1 MLKRFLCVLMMGFVS
16 SAAYATGPYTITD
29 TVTPLYGTAMHG
41 TPKYP
46 ADFKHLDYANPD
58 APKGGDLRLATA
70 DVFDTL
76 NPFIVKGLAAE
87 GIGMVFQTL
96 MVGTEDEAFSE
107 YGLIAESMEMPED
120 RSWVAFN
127 LRKIARWNDGTP
139 ITADDVVWS
148 FNTLMTKGYPQYRSS
163 FSNVKSAV
171 AESPLRVKFT
181 FNMKGNRELPL
192 VMGQM
197 PILPKHFWEKRNFEA
212 TTLEPPL
219 GSGAY
224 AVKEVA
230 VGRRIVYQHVKDWW
244 AKDLPINKGRYNFDT
259 ITYDVYRDETVLLQA
274 LFSGNYD
281 FRAENIAKSWNTEYD
296 QPPVKQGLLKK
307 EEIQHSIPVGMQGFI
322 YNTRRAVFSDAR
334 VREALGYAFD
344 FEWSNKQFAFG
355 SYQRTKSYFDNSE
368 LASSGIPQGRELE
381 ILQKYKDQLPPEL
394 FTTEFSIPKTSGTG
408 QDMRQ
413 SLSKANPLLKE
424 AGWVMGKDGL
434 LEKNGQPFRF
444 EILVNS
450 VAFQRW
456 INPMIGNLKK
466 LGIEAKIRVVETA
479 QYKNR
484 TDSFDF
490 DMTVDT
496 FGQGLSPGNEQRDF
510 WGSTKAD
517 TKGSRNL
524 IGVKSPV
531 VDALIEL
538 IVSAPDRQELIER
551 VHALDRVLLW
561 GHYVIPQWHIGYFR
575 VAYWNKFGRPATTPK
590 YGLGVAD
597 TWWYDAVKAK
607 DIADKV
613 PSPAE
618 KK

>member
-1 MLKRFLCVLMMGFVS
+1 MMGFVS
-16 SAAYATGPYTITD
+16 AAAYASGPYTITD
-29 TVTPLYGTAMHG
+29 AVTPLYGTAMHG

-46 ADFKHLDYANPD
+46 ADFKHLDYVNPD
-58 APKGGDLRLATA
+58 APKGGDIRLATA
-70 DVFDTL
+70 GAFDNL
-76 NPFIVKGLAAE
+76 NPYIIKGVAAP
-87 GIGMVFQTL
+87 GIGMIFQTL
-96 MVGTEDEAFSE
+96 MANTEDEAFSE

-127 LRKIARWNDGTP
+127 LRKIAKWNDGAS

-148 FNTLMTKGYPQYRSS
+148 FNTLMTKGHPFYRAYYSS
-163 FSNVKSAV
+163 VKSAV

-197 PILPKHFWEKRNFEA
+197 PILPKHYWDKKNFES
-212 TTLEPPL
+212 TTLEAPL

-224 AVKEVA
+224 AVKEVTA
-230 VGRRIVYQHVKDWW
+230 GRRITYQHVKDWW

-259 ITYDVYRDETVLLQA
+259 ISYDVYRDETVLLQA

-281 FRAENIAKSWNTEYD
+281 FREENIAKAWNTEYD

-307 EEIQHSIPVGMQGFI
+307 EEIQHSIPSGMQAFI
-322 YNTRRAVFSDAR
+322 YNTRRAVFSDAKT
-334 VREALGYAFD
+334 REALGQAFD

-381 ILQKYKDQLPPEL
+381 ILQKYKDQLPAEL
-394 FTTEFSIPKTSGTG
+394 FTAEFSIPKTSGTG

-413 SLSKANPLLKE
+413 SLSKANALLKE
-424 AGWVMGKDGL
+424 AGWVMGQNGL

-450 VAFQRW
+450 EAFQRW

-466 LGIEAKIRVVETA
+466 LGIEAKLRVVDTA

-484 TDSFDF
+484 MDSFDF

-496 FGQGLSPGNEQRDF
+496 FGQSLSPGNEQRDF

-517 TKGSRNL
+517 IKGSRNL

-538 IVSAPDRQELIER
+538 IVSAPDRQELITR